1 MGKYSQEAAQAN
13 AKIDAAIAKLGTL
26 QNGSTALENNLSNNS
41 DFFSNLIKAKVK
53 ENDTDVNS
61 LIAELK
67 GLKDSINAKAKE
79 LDLAEEKKE
88 NQDNNGSSRADE
100 KVASYIK

>member
-79 LDLAEEKKE
+79 LDLAEEKNE
-88 NQDNNGSSRADE
+88 NQDNSGGSRADE